1 MKALSG
7 IHSVRKG
14 GIKRG
19 PITWCCYL
27 MTGFFMYLLAIQ
39 GNIIPF
45 LRSELHLSYG
55 AVILHSECV
64 RRARICHRH
73 VRRLAYPSIRS
84 SPGPLAWCIRYV
96 GGGGLALRR
105 FSGVV

>member
-7 IHSVRKG
+7 IHSVREG

-19 PITWCCYL
+19 PVTWYCYM

-45 LRSELHLSYG
+45 LRSELHLSLRRCHF
-55 AVILHSECV
+55 AFQCV
-64 RRARICHRH
+64 RRARICYRH
-73 VRRLAYPSIRS
+73 VRRLSYPSIRS

-96 GGGGLALRR
+96 GGGSLALRR
-105 FSGVV
+105 FGGVV